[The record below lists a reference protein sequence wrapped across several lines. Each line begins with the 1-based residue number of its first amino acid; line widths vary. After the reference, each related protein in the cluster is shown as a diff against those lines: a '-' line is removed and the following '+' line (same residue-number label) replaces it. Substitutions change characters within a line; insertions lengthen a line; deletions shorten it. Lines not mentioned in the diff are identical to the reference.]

1 MSLFGSSPPETTPE
15 AHTKSSL
22 FDDEG
27 KAGNDSGSG
36 LFQDDGAHG
45 DSPWDMP
52 TPKKG
57 GKTDLVKTLLPGSDV
72 PESYIEAFDGLA
84 NSDYKTERGQFSI
97 TGARK
102 LFEGTRLNTE
112 KILGLV
118 TGGKDAVALGR
129 NEFNVL
135 MALIGLAQEGEEATL
150 DGVDERRKSKTW
162 STRTL
167 HARR

>member
-22 FDDEG
+22 FDDDDEG
-27 KAGNDSGSG
+27 KAGNNSGSG
-36 LFQDDGAHG
+36 LFQDDG
-45 DSPWDMP
+45 MP

-57 GKTDLVKTLLPGSDV
+57 GKTDLVKTLLPASDV
-72 PESYIEAFDGLA
+72 PESYIEAFDVLA

-102 LFEGTRLNTE
+102 LFEGTRINTE
-112 KILGLV
+112 KTLGLV

-162 STRTL
+162 SMRTL